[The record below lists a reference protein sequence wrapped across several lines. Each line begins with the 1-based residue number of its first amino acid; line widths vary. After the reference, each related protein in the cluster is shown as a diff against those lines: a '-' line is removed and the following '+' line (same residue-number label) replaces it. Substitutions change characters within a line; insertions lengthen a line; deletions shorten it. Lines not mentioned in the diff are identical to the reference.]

1 MPFAS
6 DKQKAYLAINK
17 PDVYKKFKKDMK
29 SGGKLIDNSG
39 QKFVQKLYKG
49 GQIKWEIKL

>member
-6 DKQKAYLAINK
+6 DKQKTYLAINK

-39 QKFVQKLYKG
+39 QKFIQKLYSG
-49 GQIKWEIKL
+49 GKIKI

>member
-6 DKQKAYLAINK
+6 EKQKAYLAINK

-39 QKFVQKLYKG
+39 QKFVQKLYTG
-49 GQIKWEIKL
+49 GKIT